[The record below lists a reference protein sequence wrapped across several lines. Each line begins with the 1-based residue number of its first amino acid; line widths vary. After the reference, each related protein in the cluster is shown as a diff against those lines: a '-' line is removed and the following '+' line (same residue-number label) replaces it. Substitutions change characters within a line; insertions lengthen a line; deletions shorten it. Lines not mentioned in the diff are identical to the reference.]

1 MQKKVRSETSLSQK
15 HVSVEMINAKLF
27 EARLYLRPTFAKAC
41 ALHDL
46 CSTGQ
51 IAQCSCTVTMP
62 SSRLVLGIELDDKRN
77 QSRNT
82 FRKAFAYA
90 F

>member
-1 MQKKVRSETSLSQK
+1 MQSR
-15 HVSVEMINAKLF
+15 F
-27 EARLYLRPTFAKAC
+27 ERRLYLRPTYVKAR

-46 CSTGQ
+46 STGKT
-51 IAQCSCTVTMP
+51 AQCSCAVTRP
-62 SSRLVLGIELDDKRN
+62 SSRLVLAIEFDDKRN
-77 QSRNT
+77 NSRKV